1 VLMYAQPVKSV
12 HAFHRG
18 LWKVFGLL
26 QD

>member
-1 VLMYAQPVKSV
+1 MYAQPVQSI
-12 HAFHRG
+12 HGFHRG

>member
-1 VLMYAQPVKSV
+1 MMYAQPVQSI
-12 HAFHRG
+12 HGFHRG